1 MDSERWKKIS
11 ALFHEA
17 SELDAEARQQ
27 FLAEACGAD
36 HELRREIEALLDVPS
51 KAASGIDGAIES
63 AAAEFAGRLST
74 GERIGPYRLL
84 SVIARGGMG
93 QVYLAERAD
102 REFERQVAIK
112 TIGWLDATPD
122 LIERFRVERQI
133 LADLDHP
140 NIAHLLD
147 GGETVDGVPYLVME
161 YVDGRPIDKYCD
173 EQRLSVQD
181 RLRLYQKICSAIDYA
196 HRKLIV
202 HRDIKPSNILVTAD
216 GEPKLLDFGIA
227 KLLDES
233 AMNYAVAVTRD
244 GASIMTP
251 EYASPEQVR
260 AEAVST
266 ATDVYSMGVLL
277 YKLLC
282 GRMPYRQ
289 EAINT
294 DLARA
299 IQTEV
304 PSRPSDAL
312 TSRTQQPA
320 DDNSIDAISTARRT
334 SVSRLR
340 RRLQGDID
348 NVVLKALRKEPERR
362 YQSATALSEDIENV
376 LTFRPVTARP
386 ASFTYR
392 SGRFLRRYRA
402 GAFVGL
408 TVTAIIATAVVQ
420 VVQQRDKAETAAFQ
434 SEQVVNY
441 LGELFASASA
451 LRAQG
456 EIVTA
461 GDLLAAGVMDIE
473 SLDNQPLVQA
483 RLLEI
488 MGTSYQYI
496 GNIEKLAELKQRA
509 LDIRRNRLPYDAAAI
524 AETLRSLSEVARITG
539 NLDLAEQQLQESI
552 SLFTEAHGAKH
563 ESVAY
568 ALARLGE
575 VQRMDGRSVEAVETL
590 ESAVVLIEGLGETE
604 GKNAIDIYGLLAI
617 ALDDVGRLNE
627 AEIINQKVVSAS
639 RLLLGD
645 KDPNTLTRIGNL
657 GLIQMRQGN
666 YKAAQMNIA
675 EAYAG
680 INEVWLSDST
690 STAWAANIKGSIT
703 FYLGWFD
710 ESLAAREENKQIT
723 AGVYGTNTLRYA
735 YALQR
740 IGAWHKTSGNHDD
753 AIELLE
759 QALATA
765 AAIGEDSSSRAGS
778 IRLNLTMAHVEAGD
792 YKVAETIARQTL
804 ATADSLSPQTMI
816 SLQRELARSL
826 SLQGRH
832 EEARPLFDESLR
844 GREIYSGKTS
854 ISLLPTLVAIA
865 KHHRRSGEPEL
876 ALPPA
881 RRAHEIGLTITP
893 PGTWQ
898 SALASVEYAM
908 ALQQSANPELAQ
920 VLFDTAMT
928 ELVEAFGVDDARIAK
943 QRKDFAIT
951 GQ

>member
-1 MDSERWKKIS
+1 MDTERWKRIS
-11 ALFHEA
+11 TLFHEA
-17 SELDAEARQQ
+17 SELAAEARQQ

-36 HELRREIEALLDVPS
+36 DELRREVEALLDTPT

-63 AAAEFAGRLST
+63 AAAEYVDRLSA

-84 SVIARGGMG
+84 GVIARGGMG

-102 REFERQVAIK
+102 QEFERQVAIK
-112 TIGWLDATPD
+112 TIGWLDATPE

-140 NIAHLLD
+140 NIARLLD
-147 GGETVDGVPYLVME
+147 GGETVNGVPYLVME
-161 YVDGRPIDKYCD
+161 YVDGQPIDQYCD
-173 EQRLSVQD
+173 ELRLSVQD
-181 RLRLYQKICSAIDYA
+181 RLRLYQKICGAIDYA

-233 AMNYAVAVTRD
+233 AVNYAAAVTRD

-260 AEAVST
+260 SEAVST
-266 ATDVYSMGVLL
+266 VTDVYSMGVLL

-282 GRMPYRQ
+282 GHMPYKQ
-289 EAINT
+289 VAINT

-320 DDNSIDAISTARRT
+320 DDSLIDAISAARRT

-362 YQSATALSEDIENV
+362 YPSATALSEDIENV

-386 ASFTYR
+386 AGFTYR

-402 GAFVGL
+402 GVFVGL
-408 TVTAIIATAVVQ
+408 AVAGIIAAAVVQ
-420 VVQQRDKAETAAFQ
+420 VVQQRDKAQTAAFQ
-434 SEQVVNY
+434 SEQVVTY

-456 EIVTA
+456 EIVSA
-461 GDLLAAGVMDIE
+461 SDLLEAGVKNIE

-496 GNIEKLAELKQRA
+496 GNLEKLAELKQRA

-524 AETLRSLSEVARITG
+524 AETLRELSEVARLSG
-539 NLDLAEQQLQESI
+539 NFELAEQQLRESM
-552 SLFTEAHGAKH
+552 SLFTEAHGAEH

-568 ALARLGE
+568 AIARLGE
-575 VQRMDGRSVEAVETL
+575 VLRMDGRHIEAVETL
-590 ESAVVLIEGLGETE
+590 ESAVDMIEGLGETE
-604 GKNAIDIYGLLAI
+604 GENAIDIYGLLAI
-617 ALDDVGRLNE
+617 ALDDVGRLNG
-627 AEIINQKVVSAS
+627 AEIVNQKVVSAS

-666 YKAAQMNIA
+666 YEAAQVNIA
-675 EAYAG
+675 EAYDG

-690 STAWAANIKGSIT
+690 STAWVANIKGSVT
-703 FYLGWFD
+703 FYLGQFD
-710 ESLAAREENKQIT
+710 ESLAAYKEHKRKT
-723 AGVYGTNTLRYA
+723 ARVYGMDTLRYA
-735 YALQR
+735 RALQR
-740 IGAWHKTSGNHDD
+740 IGEWHHAMGNHDD

-759 QALATA
+759 QALATT
-765 AAIGEDSSSRAGS
+765 AAIGEDSSSRANS
-778 IRLNLTMAHVEAGD
+778 IRLDLTMTHVEAGD
-792 YKVAETIARQTL
+792 YEVAEAMARQAL
-804 ATADSLSPQTMI
+804 AARDSLSRPTMM

-826 SLQGRH
+826 SLQGRY
-832 EEARPLFDESLR
+832 EEARPLLEESLS

-854 ISLLPTLVAIA
+854 VSLLPALVAIS
-865 KHHRRSGEPEL
+865 KHHRRSGEPEQS
-876 ALPPA
+876 LPVA
-881 RRAHEIGLTITP
+881 RRAHEVGLTITP

-898 SALASVEYAM
+898 SAFASAEYAM
-908 ALQQSANPELAQ
+908 ALRKSADSELTE
-920 VLFDTAMT
+920 VLFDKAMT
-928 ELVEAFGVDDARIAK
+928 ELVAAFGVDDARIAVL
-943 QRKDFAIT
+943 RKDFEAT
-951 GQ
+951 VR